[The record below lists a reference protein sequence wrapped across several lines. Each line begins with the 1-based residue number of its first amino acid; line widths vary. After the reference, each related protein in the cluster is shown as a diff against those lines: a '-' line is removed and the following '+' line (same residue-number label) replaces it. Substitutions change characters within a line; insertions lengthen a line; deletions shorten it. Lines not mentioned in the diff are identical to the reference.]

1 MTRTQRL
8 MTLIEARNP
17 ISFGEMQH
25 GTGWSKTVLNRAL
38 SRLCAFG
45 VVAGVN
51 LPGRAQRHYTP
62 S

>member
-17 ISFGEMQH
+17 ISFDEMH
-25 GTGWSKTVLNRAL
+25 RGTGWRKTVLNRAL
-38 SRLCAFG
+38 LRLCRFG
-45 VVAGVN
+45 VVVRVN
-51 LPGRAQRHYTP
+51 VANEPRRHYTP